1 VNLLNR
7 DLIRHFIIGTIIYSA
22 SFMSHAVT
30 QVYVTAGEV
39 GQGFLLNRLDQCY
52 LVTPEHVIGDEFFA
66 TLISGTHLR
75 SLGEAEPIQTFGY
88 DLSILSVMGAVQK
101 ECQTNINQF
110 NAIEALLQN
119 ATQLTISSIN
129 ADGSRSLIPVT
140 LTDKGLIHL
149 RVKPVS
155 NDAQLYKGL
164 SGSLAFINEIPVG
177 MLQSIDANTG
187 EGILLR
193 QDRIIET
200 ILPFFQSSS
209 ASFSPQPK
217 SNRIIESPTESIDL
231 SVENWSQ
238 QALNSE
244 SRIAN
249 LIDGNLDTSWRVP
262 PTGLPLSVEFST
274 GGKIKLIKSLILSN
288 NSGDKLTFIKDF
300 EILASRKSTGKR
312 GWSNI
317 YSGTWINNKN
327 SKIVEISPIKAKRL
341 MLIVHTH
348 WGSTSEISLSEFMA
362 N

>member
-1 VNLLNR
+1 
-7 DLIRHFIIGTIIYSA
+7 
-22 SFMSHAVT
+22 MSHAVT

-52 LVTPEHVIGDEFFA
+52 LVTPKHVIGDEFFA

-88 DLSILSVMGAVQK
+88 DLSILSVMGAAEK

-110 NAIEALLQN
+110 GVIEVLLQN

-149 RVKPVS
+149 RVNPVS
-155 NDAQLYKGL
+155 SDVQLYKGL
-164 SGSLAFINEIPVG
+164 SGSLAFINDIPVG
-177 MLQSIDANTG
+177 MLQSIDADTG

-209 ASFSPQPK
+209 AILQKPK
-217 SNRIIESPTESIDL
+217 LNRTTESPTALINL

-238 QALNSE
+238 QALNND

-262 PTGLPLSVEFST
+262 PTGFPLSVEFST
-274 GGKIKLIKSLILSN
+274 GGKTKLIKNLILSN
-288 NSGDKLTFIKDF
+288 NSDDKLTFIKDF
-300 EILASRKSTGKR
+300 EILASRKSAGKR
-312 GWSNI
+312 GWTSI

-327 SKIVEISPIKAKRL
+327 SKKIEIPPIKAKRL
-341 MLIVHTH
+341 MLLVHTH